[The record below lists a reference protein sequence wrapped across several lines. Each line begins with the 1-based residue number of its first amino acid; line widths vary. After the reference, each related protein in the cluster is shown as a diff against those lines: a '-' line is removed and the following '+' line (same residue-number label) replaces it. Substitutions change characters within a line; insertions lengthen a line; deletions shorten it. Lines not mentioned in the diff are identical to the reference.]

1 MQHFATLVLRVSL
14 FYVLYY
20 SPREGLG
27 RGLGA
32 LTISSST
39 LLTRLTYAIKTDG
52 QVFYC
57 AGLPTNVI
65 SYKTIFRINWLL
77 IKYLV
82 LASWSSSSGGWTD
95 QTCLSILQF
104 LYLIFINLIMANAPF
119 SYPLKTSESRERG

>member
-1 MQHFATLVLRVSL
+1 MQHFATPVLRVSL

-39 LLTRLTYAIKTDG
+39 VLTRLTYVIKTDG

-65 SYKTIFRINWLL
+65 SYKTIFRIN
-77 IKYLV
+77 
-82 LASWSSSSGGWTD
+82 
-95 QTCLSILQF
+95 
-104 LYLIFINLIMANAPF
+104 
-119 SYPLKTSESRERG
+119 